1 MDISVFD
8 ISIFVGYA
16 VLILGIGFFAGRGE
30 SKDTKGYFLAGGKL
44 PWYIIGASLV
54 AGSVNS
60 EQMVGTVGAAW
71 QEGMG
76 IVNWEVWGFPIL
88 FFMLFMFLPIFL
100 RNTISTIP
108 EYMEKRFGP
117 ACRNYVTIVTCV
129 YYIFASLTVAVYGG
143 AITLSTYF
151 DFPMWYAILGIVAFT
166 AIYTIYGGLSAVA
179 WTDMLQTTLITV
191 GGLML
196 FYFTY
201 TKTDGFAAMK
211 AANPERWHLI
221 KPASDLTIP
230 WPGLFIHTMTTLF
243 FYYICNQVLMQ
254 KILAAR
260 SERDARIG
268 TIFCMVLN
276 APRPLITAMA
286 GLLAFY
292 VIRESQIE
300 SPDQVFSILVKTVIP
315 EGLRSIIL
323 VSIIAAMVST
333 TAALSNA
340 TAALLTLD
348 VYKKYVNKEAG
359 HKQMV
364 RFGRMSTLAILLV
377 VAFWCPMVPKL
388 GDIFKYFQQFMNYVG
403 TPIACVFMVSILWK
417 RANAPGAF
425 TALIVVSPM
434 LLVCGFA
441 FSDTIPF
448 LYIGGMGW
456 LATLVIMV
464 VVSLATKAPEIES
477 IRSMIWKKEMIFIQ
491 GETASPPWYIRQ
503 RLWLAISGS
512 LFAFWYIMFW

>member
-1 MDISVFD
+1 MDVSLFD
-8 ISIFVGYA
+8 VSIFVGYA
-16 VLILGIGFFAGRGE
+16 VLILGIGFFKGRGE

-44 PWYIIGASLV
+44 PWYIIGVSLV

-100 RNTISTIP
+100 RNTISTVP

-117 ACRNYVTIVTCV
+117 SCRNFVTVVSIF
-129 YYIFASLTVAVYGG
+129 YYILASLTVAVYGG
-143 AITLSTYF
+143 ALTLSTYF
-151 DFPMWYAILGIVAFT
+151 GFPLQYAIWAIVAFT
-166 AIYTIYGGLSAVA
+166 ALYTIYGGLSAVA
-179 WTDMLQTTLITV
+179 WTDLIQTLLITL

-196 FYFTY
+196 FFFTY
-201 TKTDGFAAMK
+201 AKTDGFAAME

-221 KPASDLTIP
+221 KPADDLTIP
-230 WPGLFIHTMTTLF
+230 WPGLIIHTMTTLF

-292 VIRESQIE
+292 VIKESQID
-300 SPDQVFSILVKTVIP
+300 SPDQVFSILVKTVVP

-340 TAALLTLD
+340 TSALLTLD
-348 VYKKYVNKEAG
+348 FYKKYANKDAT

-364 RFGRMSTLAILLV
+364 FFGRAATLAILII
-377 VAFWCPMVPKL
+377 VALWCPNVPKL
-388 GDIFKYFQQFMNYVG
+388 GDIFKYFQGFMNYVG
-403 TPIACVFMVSILWK
+403 TPIACVFLVSILWK
-417 RANAPGAF
+417 RANSAGAF
-425 TALIVVSPM
+425 TALIVVTPI
-434 LLVCGFA
+434 LLVCGFT
-441 FSDTIPF
+441 FSDRIPF
-448 LYIGGMGW
+448 LYIGGIGW
-456 LATLVIMV
+456 VATLVIMV
-464 VVSLATKAPEIES
+464 VVSLLTKPPEFES
-477 IRSMIWKKEMIFIQ
+477 ISSMIWNKEMIFVE
-491 GETASPPWYIRQ
+491 GETTPPPWYMRQ
-503 RLWLAISGS
+503 RLWLTISAA
-512 LFAFWYIMFW
+512 LFAFWYIKFW

>member
-1 MDISVFD
+1 MDVSLFD
-8 ISIFVGYA
+8 VSIFVGYA
-16 VLILGIGFFAGRGE
+16 VLILGIGFFKGRGE

-44 PWYIIGASLV
+44 PWYIIGVSLV

-100 RNTISTIP
+100 RNTISTVP

-117 ACRNYVTIVTCV
+117 SCRNFVTVVSIF
-129 YYIFASLTVAVYGG
+129 YYILASLTVAVYGG
-143 AITLSTYF
+143 ALTLSTYF
-151 DFPMWYAILGIVAFT
+151 SFPLQYAIWGIVAFT
-166 AIYTIYGGLSAVA
+166 ALYTIYGGLSAVA
-179 WTDMLQTTLITV
+179 WTDLIQTLLITL

-196 FYFTY
+196 FFFTY
-201 TKTDGFAAMK
+201 AKTDGFAAME

-221 KPASDLTIP
+221 KPADDLTIP
-230 WPGLFIHTMTTLF
+230 WPGLIIHTMTTLF

-268 TIFCMVLN
+268 SIFCMVLN

-292 VIRESQIE
+292 VIKESQID
-300 SPDQVFSILVKTVIP
+300 SPDQVFSILVKTVVP

-340 TAALLTLD
+340 TSALLTLD
-348 VYKKYVNKEAG
+348 FYKKYANKDAT

-364 RFGRMSTLAILLV
+364 FFGRAATLAILII
-377 VAFWCPMVPKL
+377 VALWCPNVPKL
-388 GDIFKYFQQFMNYVG
+388 GDIFKYFQGFMNYVG
-403 TPIACVFMVSILWK
+403 TPIACVFLVSILWK
-417 RANAPGAF
+417 RANSAGAF
-425 TALIVVSPM
+425 TALIVVTPI
-434 LLVCGFA
+434 LLVCGFT
-441 FSDTIPF
+441 FSDRIPF
-448 LYIGGMGW
+448 LYIGGIGW
-456 LATLVIMV
+456 VATLVIMV
-464 VVSLATKAPEIES
+464 VVSLLTKPPEFES
-477 IRSMIWKKEMIFIQ
+477 ISSMIWNKEVIFVE
-491 GETASPPWYIRQ
+491 GETTPPPWYMRQ
-503 RLWLAISGS
+503 RLWLTISAA
-512 LFAFWYIMFW
+512 LFAFWYIKFW